1 MDIFNN
7 DHEVLTLGGLN
18 IENRIGQVV
27 IYGDLTIVPDEV
39 GREHAQVL
47 AQFFAK
53 LAEAT
58 KTTDGRAFDGVMKSS
73 EEVEN
78 PFLE

>member
-1 MDIFNN
+1 MDVFNN

-27 IYGDLTIVPDEV
+27 IYGDLTIMPDEV

-53 LAEAT
+53 LAEVA
-58 KTTDGRAFDGVMKSS
+58 KTIDDGVFDGVIKSS

-78 PFLE
+78 PFLG